1 MAAPRK
7 DNVKEIIL
15 ETTEALLNTHSLD
28 DISLADISKAAGI
41 SKGTLYYHYKAKE
54 DILLDITDRFLE
66 KQWNDFI
73 IWTEDKNKDT
83 SLHRLI
89 KYVIE
94 RNINLVGPRMHLI
107 YNASLGNE
115 EVKEKLIERY
125 QKFQKMISKKIA
137 ERTGSTNSDYLA
149 WLLLL
154 ISDGLIIQ
162 KEINNPNLDIEEFL
176 KITDKTVESFS
187 SNLK

>member
-7 DNVKEIIL
+7 DNVKNIIL

-28 DISLADISKAAGI
+28 DISLADISNAAGI

-66 KQWNDFI
+66 KQWNDFL

-115 EVKEKLIERY
+115 EIRQKLIERY
-125 QKFQKMISKKIA
+125 QKFQNKLSEKIA
-137 ERTGSTNSDYLA
+137 ERTDEANADYIA

-154 ISDGLIIQ
+154 VSDGLVIQ
-162 KEINNPNLDIEEFL
+162 KEIGNPNLDIESFL
-176 KITDKTVESFS
+176 NTTDKTVESFS
-187 SNLK
+187 KLFR